1 MTFLLALLLALL
13 PSPPTGGTFDGRV
26 VLLRSGAPVPDASNA
41 VVWIEGAR
49 GGGPARAEGQ
59 MKSEQKRFTPRVV
72 LVRPNATVQ
81 FPNADSIYH
90 NAFSVSGANRFDLGL
105 YRSGASREKKFE
117 EPGLVRVYCNIH
129 PQMIGFVMV
138 VDSAFAAVTGPARL
152 LRAPEDLPR
161 CRAADLDRRRQRDRR
176 LHLPGSP
183 RGRRQ
188 DRRGPEE
195 VGAGLGIVPAEPL
208 RRAPPRARRP
218 RQQSRDHRPDDT
230 GPAVSREH
238 HRHLAR
244 RAG

>member
-1 MTFLLALLLALL
+1 MTFILALLLALL
-13 PSPPTGGTFDGRV
+13 PSPPGGGTVEGRV

-49 GGGPARAEGQ
+49 GGGPAPAEGQ
-59 MKSEQKRFTPRVV
+59 MKSEQKKFTPRVV

-138 VDSAFAAVTGPARL
+138 VDSGFAAVTGPDGAFRFEGVPHGA
-152 LRAPEDLPR
+152 LRVKAWHEEGGETQVPVTVG
-161 CRAADLDRRRQRDRR
+161 
-176 LHLPGSP
+176 PGSDAP
-183 RGRRQ
+183 LTLRLDVTGFKPAPHKNKYGK
-188 DRRGPEE
+188 DYPP
-195 VGAGLGIVPAEPL
+195 GAGT
-208 RRAPPRARRP
+208 
-218 RQQSRDHRPDDT
+218 DDE
-230 GPAVSREH
+230 RY
-238 HRHLAR
+238 
-244 RAG
+244 